1 MADCEPDAGYRVR
14 GMKIVWVAI
23 LAALLAGCAGR
34 TVYICPELPEPARP
48 SVPTLLADGLSCV
61 SDADA
66 DRLAERE
73 RRIIEYSEDLE
84 TIIRTH
90 NRNCR
95 GRDE

>member
-1 MADCEPDAGYRVR
+1 MRITA
-14 GMKIVWVAI
+14 II
-23 LAALLAGCAGR
+23 LAAMLAIGCATR
-34 TVYICPELPEPARP
+34 TVFVCPELPEPARP
-48 SVPTLLADGLSCV
+48 SVPTLPADALSCV
-61 SDADA
+61 SDPDA
-66 DRLAERE
+66 DRLAGRE